1 MTFWGKYRIFFEKT
15 DRMIGKSN
23 RVKGIFYGSYA
34 SRGGSMEVI
43 CQCLVSSKLSL
54 RKVFFKALNGTE
66 NLQKRLRSTQFS
78 YRIQKSGA

>member
-1 MTFWGKYRIFFEKT
+1 
-15 DRMIGKSN
+15 
-23 RVKGIFYGSYA
+23 
-34 SRGGSMEVI
+34 MEVI